1 MIKFEKELEKF
12 KPVLE
17 VNSIEDHISNEE
29 IKDIIDLIKMNQQ
42 VNEQGNWFMQVKC
55 PYCNHEVEALQYC
68 EICEKK

>member
-42 VNEQGNWFMQVKC
+42 VNEHGN
-55 PYCNHEVEALQYC
+55 
-68 EICEKK
+68 